1 MINANLA
8 IERSTTII
16 STDTLINVQD
26 TCCTQELAKI
36 LFTCIIKLVIMQV

>member
-26 TCCTQELAKI
+26 TCWLYPVTFSSIFPSRAA
-36 LFTCIIKLVIMQV
+36 VDSR